1 MSIYIL
7 QVLTMIL
14 SKIPMAILDVYP
26 TNEVDIYVD
35 ISLHVYPPFCIGN
48 NMHFQHVNI
57 DTRIQACLNNLD
69 SCINAAKRQEGGYNM
84 KKILLIVVTMLM
96 VTLGA
101 VAPVMAEE
109 NQTLTPVQQQ
119 SQENH
124 DAWSQAHGMPT
135 NSSFVGTIVGVL
147 PVGIVLAIAFNVGRT
162 ALLLGGG
169 TKKTSAVAKNE
180 ALATSNANAQYSAA
194 QEAIAMMDN
203 AAAQDANNNMM
214 F

>member
-1 MSIYIL
+1 
-7 QVLTMIL
+7 
-14 SKIPMAILDVYP
+14 
-26 TNEVDIYVD
+26 
-35 ISLHVYPPFCIGN
+35 
-48 NMHFQHVNI
+48 
-57 DTRIQACLNNLD
+57 
-69 SCINAAKRQEGGYNM
+69 M
-84 KKILLIVVTMLM
+84 KKILLSFVTMNM

-124 DAWSQAHGMPT
+124 DAWSQAHSMPT
-135 NSSFVGTIVGVL
+135 NNEFVGTMAGIL
-147 PVGIVLAIAFNVGRT
+147 PVGIVLAIMLNVGRT
-162 ALLLGGG
+162 ALLLGGS
-169 TKKTSAVAKNE
+169 TKKASAVAKNE

-203 AAAQDANNNMM
+203 AAAQDANNMM